1 MKFFNG
7 LVVAVFCSL
16 NVGTQAFSRGMGA
29 RALVSS
35 RSFTSASAL
44 ACAAQGQVTDFGNSG
59 EFKRR
64 EEVIAL
70 RKEALE
76 RILGPD
82 VAAGCEVR
90 EAEGGAN
97 NIMDF
102 VTTADGKKYV
112 LRIYNNGCNSPVVDF
127 EDAAITK
134 LLEVS
139 KTNPLSF
146 AIPTAVPSVSEGGK
160 THIVLAN
167 GAEGIMFDH
176 IPGELPKKRFAKSI
190 GSACGELVNA
200 LAKCD
205 MSPTYTIDKQPNTQF
220 LDIYAQH
227 WMTTR
232 ENFFGAIA
240 EREEFNAT
248 PETRKYC
255 DLLAEEVKIMEVALQ
270 KAIDSNLPIQLIH
283 ADLHYDNV
291 LTVDGKVSGLLDFEF
306 SAIDWRACEIAVGL
320 SKYAG
325 EAEALDYFTDYCNGY
340 AETSTLTKA
349 EIEFI
354 PDLIIL
360 RILSN
365 VVFFVGRGIS
375 DEDTFDALTTRA
387 KMYYERIQWIKDNR
401 QKIVNICSVVEA
413 NADVLV

>member
-1 MKFFNG
+1 M
-7 LVVAVFCSL
+7 V
-16 NVGTQAFSRGMGA
+16 
-29 RALVSS
+29 
-35 RSFTSASAL
+35 
-44 ACAAQGQVTDFGNSG
+44 
-59 EFKRR
+59 
-64 EEVIAL
+64 AL

-76 RILGPD
+76 RILGTET
-82 VAAGCEVR
+82 AAGCVVK
-90 EAEGGAN
+90 EAEGDAN
-97 NIMDF
+97 NIMDYI
-102 VTTADGKKYV
+102 TTADGKKYV

-139 KTNPLSF
+139 KSNPLSF
-146 AIPTAVPSVSEGGK
+146 AIPTAVPSAENGK
-160 THIVLAN
+160 THLILAN
-167 GAEGIMFDH
+167 GAEGIMFDF

-205 MSPTYTIDKQPNTQF
+205 LSPTYSLDKQPNTRF

-240 EREEFNAT
+240 EREEFNAS

-255 DLLAEEVKIMEVALQ
+255 DLLGEEVKAMEIALQ
-270 KAIDSNLPIQLIH
+270 KAIDSDLPIQLIH

-291 LTVDGKVSGLLDFEF
+291 LTLDGKVSGLLDFEF

-325 EAEALDYFTDYCNGY
+325 EPEALEYFTDYCEGY
-340 AETSTLTKA
+340 AQTSALTRA

-375 DEDTFDALTTRA
+375 GEDTFDALTTRA
-387 KMYYERIQWIKDNR
+387 QMYYERIQWIKDNR
-401 QKIVNICSVVEA
+401 KKIVDICSKVEVK
-413 NADVLV
+413 ADVSV

>member
-1 MKFFNG
+1 MKLVNG
-7 LVVAVFCSL
+7 LVVALFCSL
-16 NVGTQAFSRGMGA
+16 NVGTNAFRSLGT

-35 RSFTSASAL
+35 RTFSSSSAL
-44 ACAAQGQVTDFGNSG
+44 SMCQPQGQVTDFGDSG
-59 EFKRR
+59 GFKKDPK
-64 EEVIAL
+64 VVAL
-70 RKEALE
+70 RNEALE
-76 RILGPD
+76 RILGAEI
-82 VAAGCEVR
+82 AAGCEVK
-90 EAEGGAN
+90 EADGGAN

-102 VTTADGKKYV
+102 ITTAEGKKYV
-112 LRIYNNGCNSPVVDF
+112 LRIYNNGCNSPVIDF
-127 EDAAITK
+127 EDATISK
-134 LLEVS
+134 LQEVI
-139 KTNPLSF
+139 KKDPLSF
-146 AIPTAVPSVSEGGK
+146 AVPTAVPSKENGK
-160 THIVLAN
+160 THLVLAN
-167 GAEGIMFDH
+167 GAEGIMFDF

-190 GSACGELVNA
+190 GAACGELVNA

-205 MSPTYTIDKQPNTQF
+205 LSPTYTVDKQPNTRF

-227 WMTTR
+227 WMTNR

-240 EREEFNAT
+240 EREEFNAS
-248 PETRKYC
+248 PETRKYT
-255 DLLAEEVKIMEVALQ
+255 DLLGEEVTAMEIALQ
-270 KAIDSNLPIQLIH
+270 KAIDSKLPEQLIH

-291 LTVDGKVSGLLDFEF
+291 LCVDGKVSGLLDFEF

-325 EAEALDYFTDYCNGY
+325 EAEALEYFGDYCDGY
-340 AETSTLTKA
+340 ATTSSLTKP

-375 DEDTFDALTTRA
+375 GEDTFDALTTRA

-401 QKIVNICSVVEA
+401 QKIVDICSKVETKQEV
-413 NADVLV
+413 NV